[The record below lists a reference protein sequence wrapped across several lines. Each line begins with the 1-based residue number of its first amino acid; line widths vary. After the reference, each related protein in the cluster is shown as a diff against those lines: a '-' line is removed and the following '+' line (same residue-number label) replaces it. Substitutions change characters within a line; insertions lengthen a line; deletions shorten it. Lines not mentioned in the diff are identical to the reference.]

1 MILDINPIAQN
12 NSKQNGV
19 INQANVSAKIIVR
32 AKKIIVRI
40 LGTSFCENNS
50 NSKIVCDEIINDT
63 ESVTTNFDNKN
74 VRYKMDCYILH
85 TELIV
90 IILLFI
96 ISFTCY
102 SYAKNRS
109 KLKKNVLL

>member
-1 MILDINPIAQN
+1 M
-12 NSKQNGV
+12 
-19 INQANVSAKIIVR
+19 SAKIIVR
-32 AKKIIVRI
+32 AKMIIVRI

-63 ESVTTNFDNKN
+63 DSVTTNFDNKN

-109 KLKKNVLL
+109 KLKKTYCCNKNI